1 MPKKYSETPII
12 ETRDA
17 AKQMIDEGNIEFYMR
32 TKAQEN
38 YNPQRITF
46 SSQQDKI
53 AYTLRDMAGL
63 CTSEEVA
70 YYISEIARKITYRN
84 PELNTYNISEEDLEY
99 AIKFIRTSKSKYKKA
114 KYIDLSKIQ

>member
-12 ETRDA
+12 ESRDS
-17 AKQMIDEGNIEFYMR
+17 AKKMIDEGNIEFYMR
-32 TKAQEN
+32 TKSQED
-38 YNPQRITF
+38 YNPTRINF
-46 SSQQDKI
+46 STPQDKI

-84 PELNTYNISEEDLEY
+84 PEINSYNISDDDLNY
-99 AIKFIRTSKSKYKKA
+99 AIKFIRNGKKKYKKA
-114 KYIDLSKIQ
+114 KYIDLKQIQ